1 MYYKASFPLPPPPR
15 PPPPSR
21 DLGNV
26 RESRADG
33 FGTGQWREGGREG
46 VSGCGPHQRGS
57 GVRSA
62 SDGENAS
69 EKRGREG
76 IRKQEAPRGLRAD
89 GRTGGRAGGRTDGR
103 TKWLRF
109 GRVIPRALACS
120 CRLNGSWATSL
131 AHHFWNLDY
140 ELPASS
146 VIHITFVVE
155 GTFLPE
161 IHQPFP
167 FRKWKG
173 HLERTLS

>member
-76 IRKQEAPRGLRAD
+76 IRKQEAPRGLRA
-89 GRTGGRAGGRTDGR
+89 GGRTDGW
-103 TKWLRF
+103 TG
-109 GRVIPRALACS
+109 GRADGRKNEMAAIRASNSTRPGLLLPAEWELGNIIS
-120 CRLNGSWATSL
+120 TSL
-131 AHHFWNLDY
+131 L
-140 ELPASS
+140 EL
-146 VIHITFVVE
+146 
-155 GTFLPE
+155 GL
-161 IHQPFP
+161 
-167 FRKWKG
+167 
-173 HLERTLS
+173 